1 MRSPEHRKL
10 AQPRAGRQ
18 FEDDLQLRYLSPGA
32 FTVLPPDDRQSPN
45 PSSAPEP
52 YR

>member
-18 FEDDLQLRYLSPGA
+18 FEDELQLRYLSPGA
-32 FTVLPPDDRQSPN
+32 FTVLPPDNRLPTDP
-45 PSSAPEP
+45 PTAPEP